1 MHHHRHREEH
11 GDWHCSGRRGHRGFR
26 EGKGMGFGGRG
37 GRGGNAFRIGK
48 MLADGDLR
56 LIVLALLADQPRHG
70 YDIIKAMEERSSG
83 FYSPSPGI
91 VYPTLTFLEEAGYAE
106 ATSEGNKKTYAI
118 TEAGRAHLEENRELV
133 DTVLSGIEKIG
144 RRMARARDWFEGS
157 GRRSEE
163 GSADR
168 DIPGVVP
175 EVNEARR
182 ALKQAIA
189 EKLEASPDE
198 QRRVASI
205 LREAA
210 SAIRQPGP
218 DAKPEDSID
227 LG

>member
-1 MHHHRHREEH
+1 MHYHRTSEEH
-11 GDWHCSGRRGHRGFR
+11 ERHCIGRRGHHGP
-26 EGKGMGFGGRG
+26 GHKGMGGGWGDRGRG
-37 GRGGNAFRIGK
+37 AFRVGK

-56 LIVLALLADQPRHG
+56 LIVLALLAEQPRHG

-83 FYSPSPGI
+83 SYSPSPGV
-91 VYPTLTFLEEAGYAE
+91 VYPTLTFLEEAGYVE
-106 ATSEGNKKTYAI
+106 ARSEGNKKVYAI
-118 TEAGRAHLEENRELV
+118 TDAGRAHLEENRELV
-133 DTVLSGIEKIG
+133 DTVLAGIEKIG
-144 RRMARARDWFEGS
+144 RKMARARDWFEGS
-157 GRRSEE
+157 DRRRDHARS
-163 GSADR
+163 DR

-189 EKLEASPDE
+189 EKLDSSPDE

-210 SAIRQPGP
+210 SAINRPGP
-218 DAKPEDSID
+218 DAKPEDTVD